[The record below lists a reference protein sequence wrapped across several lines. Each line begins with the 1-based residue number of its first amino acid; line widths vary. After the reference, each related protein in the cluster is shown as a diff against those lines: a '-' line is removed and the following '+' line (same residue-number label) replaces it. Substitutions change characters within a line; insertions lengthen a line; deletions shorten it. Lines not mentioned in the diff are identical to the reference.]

1 MCLYISVWK
10 YTVLYYCRPLPLIT
24 VFDVTLRNTL
34 LISISFDLY
43 SSNKTEILMKLFIS
57 FVYTNLYSRINC
69 INHYA
74 ITTGFTNLQVSNPK
88 LKSFKLEFKS
98 FPGTFN
104 RVVCR

>member
-1 MCLYISVWK
+1 MFGNILC
-10 YTVLYYCRPLPLIT
+10 YCRPLPLIT
-24 VFDVTLRNTL
+24 VFDVTLQNTL

-74 ITTGFTNLQVSNPK
+74 IIFLLIK
-88 LKSFKLEFKS
+88 IMFKTMS
-98 FPGTFN
+98 
-104 RVVCR
+104 